1 MRKALSILLCSQAV
15 MISAWAQQS
24 VGIGTTSPASNYM
37 LHVLSQSTQQGLLVE
52 GASSNA
58 TTTIRNT
65 SSGPG
70 LIINKPAGSSNQGI
84 YVEHQGGNG
93 PVAQFVR
100 LTPDASGAAVIG
112 YNNSSQSPSPGV
124 FAFHEGTGDV
134 AMAGRI
140 NNTSNPFSA
149 VYAETNGSGSSLFAN
164 QLGTGRA
171 VQAQIGNPTNT
182 QIALRSF
189 TSGLG
194 KSARLTISNPTNAD
208 TALLTE
214 TNGSGPAFAAL
225 QTGNGPAAF
234 FRATNASSAAAVIEN
249 TSTNANSSALRVVQ
263 NGVTTADALYV
274 EVNNATGSAG
284 NFWNN
289 NPNANISNL
298 FSAMNSPG
306 GSAIGAAN
314 FANGMAF
321 STFGG
326 GVQLTTTTLASG
338 TTVATRATGYLLTGG
353 GPYTLSFT
361 PNNGE
366 LMYVYNSSASAISF
380 GGTSIAANTG
390 VIFMVMDNVLR
401 PF

>member
-1 MRKALSILLCSQAV
+1 MTKSVFGALFFTF
-15 MISAWAQQS
+15 AWGQLFAQQS
-24 VGIGTTSPASNYM
+24 VGIGTTTPSSNYM
-37 LHVLSQSTQQGLLVE
+37 LHILSQSSQQGLLVE

-58 TTTIRNT
+58 TTTISN
-65 SSGPG
+65 SGSGPA
-70 LIINKPAGSSNQGI
+70 LIVNKPSGSTNQAI
-84 YVEHQGGNG
+84 FIDHQGASG
-93 PVAQFVR
+93 PVLQVR
-100 LTPDASGAAVIG
+100 RFNSSASGAAIIG
-112 YNNSSQSPSPGV
+112 YTNSNLTLSPAIYGNN
-124 FAFHEGTGDV
+124 EGTGDGAIV
-134 AMAGRI
+134 GRI
-140 NNTSNPFSA
+140 NNAGNPYSA
-149 VYAETNGSGSSLFAN
+149 VFGETNGSGSSIFAL

-171 VQAQIGNPTNT
+171 LQAQISNATNN

-189 TSGLG
+189 TNGLG
-194 KSARLTISNPTNAD
+194 KSARITTSNTANAD

-214 TNGSGPAFAAL
+214 TVGSGPAFAAL
-225 QTGNGPAAF
+225 QLGTGPAAF
-234 FRATNASSAAAVIEN
+234 FRATNASSPAAVIEN
-249 TSTNANSSALRVVQ
+249 TSTNGNSSALRVVQ